1 VPGQEPLLPPSL
13 DELELLVTV
22 VPADGEAGVDVVDAV
37 LELEFDDDDDDDVGV
52 LVPVAVLWLA
62 ANAVTPN
69 RVAAPATVA
78 AIATRIRVVR
88 DRTGGVMH
96 PGWLRRLSRTCRAPV
111 SIL

>member
-1 VPGQEPLLPPSL
+1 VVRGQEPLLPPSL
-13 DELELLVTV
+13 AELELLVTV
-22 VPADGEAGVDVVDAV
+22 VPVDWEAGVDVVDAV
-37 LELEFDDDDDDDVGV
+37 LELESDDADADDDDDDVFVGV

-69 RVAAPATVA
+69 RPAAPATVA

-96 PGWLRRLSRTCRAPV
+96 PG
-111 SIL
+111 

>member
-1 VPGQEPLLPPSL
+1 LLPPSL

-22 VPADGEAGVDVVDAV
+22 VPADWEAGVDVVDAV
-37 LELEFDDDDDDDVGV
+37 LELKFDDDDGDDDDDDV

-78 AIATRIRVVR
+78 AIATRIRVVK
-88 DRTGGVMH
+88 DLTGGVMH
-96 PGWLRRLSRTCRAPV
+96 PGWLLRLSRTCCAPV
-111 SIL
+111 PIL

>member
-1 VPGQEPLLPPSL
+1 LLPPSL

-37 LELEFDDDDDDDVGV
+37 LELEFDDDVVDVDDVGV
-52 LVPVAVLWLA
+52 LVPAAVLWLA